1 MGGLWHCYTH
11 ITGYSGDSCTPR
23 WLLPWLLFISS
34 STQPG
39 HVLGGERQGGP
50 MCHHG
55 PFNYHLH
62 LQSELRLLWEKLVGW
77 MCASLI
83 AFVRF
88 VGLSN
93 NIHSHCICKVSLQD
107 LVKMSDWWFGTCF
120 IFPYIYIGYIGDHH
134 PNWLSYFS
142 AGSNHQ
148 PDVVKMLLRCAPTN
162 PQVAAGQLRR
172 RSSARDVGPKDS
184 RQCGRRFGKLSKGYC
199 TFW

>member
-1 MGGLWHCYTH
+1 MGGINHSKMGGLWHCYTH

-23 WLLPWLLFISS
+23 WLLRWLLFISS

-120 IFPYIYIGYIGDHH
+120 MFPYIGNVIFPIDELIFFRGFETT
-134 PNWLSYFS
+134 NQLSVHS
-142 AGSNHQ
+142 H
-148 PDVVKMLLRCAPTN
+148 
-162 PQVAAGQLRR
+162 
-172 RSSARDVGPKDS
+172 
-184 RQCGRRFGKLSKGYC
+184 
-199 TFW
+199 